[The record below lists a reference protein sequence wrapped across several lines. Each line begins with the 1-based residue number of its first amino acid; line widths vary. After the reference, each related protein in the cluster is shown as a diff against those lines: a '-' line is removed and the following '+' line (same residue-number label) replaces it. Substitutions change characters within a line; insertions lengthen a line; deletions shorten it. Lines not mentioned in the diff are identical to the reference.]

1 MVGCSP
7 AGVAVKPTPVRVD
20 PACVRAVIACMPG
33 PARPPPSGAAGVQVV
48 PGAAPAGSV
57 QSITSSLPGP
67 PYVPVAVNPPAAVA
81 SAVTARPPVFAALA
95 ALAAAAL
102 GAGRVVSVQVKPPS
116 ADTAANG
123 SCCPAAVTSVPAA
136 ATRFALAATYASAA
150 LAAEPGS
157 GSVTSDQVRP
167 VADSQAA
174 GRVPA
179 EPTAVNP
186 AAVAVTAFI
195 CLSPAPSSAPGRASA
210 ARCQPVR
217 PVACHA
223 AATVRPPT
231 CWRPTMTYPFG
242 PAATAAVTRGPAPV
256 KAAEPSSATHV
267 RPSAE
272 PTTTGC
278 RGGAGVPPPTASQP
292 AAPWATAVNC
302 SAPGLV
308 STAGVDPAAR
318 AHVEPPSAETHSAGS
333 PSAPPAAT
341 WVAPDAAIA
350 LTASCGI
357 VAPGSA
363 RSPILSGPPV
373 APISVSTGS
382 CSAASPAVAPTTM
395 ACPAAVSATPEIC
408 SVAVLPTGSVPVHV
422 TPSGDRKAKSSPRA
436 WAVTTAPLG
445 PPLTGPRA
453 SGAPSAVLSVADL
466 RQAAPSADT

>member
-57 QSITSSLPGP
+57 QSMTSSLPGP
-67 PYVPVAVNPPAAVA
+67 PYVPAAVNPPPTAA
-81 SAVTARPPVFAALA
+81 SAVTTRPPVFAALA

-186 AAVAVTAFI
+186 AGVAVTAFI

-210 ARCQPVR
+210 ARCQPAR
-217 PVACHA
+217 PAACQA
-223 AATVRPPT
+223 AATVRPP
-231 CWRPTMTYPFG
+231 
-242 PAATAAVTRGPAPV
+242 
-256 KAAEPSSATHV
+256 
-267 RPSAE
+267 AE

-278 RGGAGVPPPTASQP
+278 PGGADVPPPTASQP
-292 AAPWATAVNC
+292 AAPWATAVSC

-382 CSAASPAVAPTTM
+382 CSAASPAVVPTTM
-395 ACPAAVSATPEIC
+395 ACPAEVSATPESC

-436 WAVTTAPLG
+436 WPVTTAPVE

-466 RQAAPSADT
+466 REAAPSADM